1 MKIGITCYPTYGGS
15 GIVATE
21 LGIYLARAGHEVHFI
36 SYAIPFR
43 LNRYQDN
50 LFFHEVEVLDYPVFQ
65 YPPYSL
71 ALASKLVEVAEFAD
85 LDLIHAHYAIPHATS
100 ACLAKQILEREKL
113 RVVTTLHG
121 TDITLVGQHPSFKRT
136 VQFSIN
142 HSDGVTAVSE
152 YLAKETYLAFSI
164 EKEISVIPNF
174 IPTSFLKLQD
184 KPVKVRNLKA
194 NDTLTI
200 CHISNFRPL
209 KRVKD
214 IVQIVERLRNRFPVH
229 VLMVG
234 DGPER
239 SIVEHL
245 VHEKGLTKQFTFLGK
260 QDSVIDILEKS
271 DLFLLPSGDE
281 SFGLAALEAMA
292 CGVPCITS
300 DAGGLPEV
308 NIDGET
314 GFVVPVGQIDRYVQ
328 AISLLHSDEALRLQF
343 AKNAKEHAFKN
354 FHPDL
359 ITPQYLA
366 FYQKVLQAE

>member
-1 MKIGITCYPTYGGS
+1 MKIGITCYPSYGGS

-36 SYAIPFR
+36 SYAIPYR
-43 LNRYQDN
+43 LTHYQPN
-50 LFFHEVEVLDYPVFQ
+50 LFFHEVEVLEYPVFQ

-71 ALASKLVEVAEFAD
+71 ALASRLVEVAEYAD

-100 ACLAKQILEREKL
+100 ACLAKAILNSKKL
-113 RVVTTLHG
+113 KVVTTLHG

-152 YLAKETYLAFSI
+152 YLARETYAAFSV
-164 EKEISVIPNF
+164 EREISVIPNF
-174 IPTSFLKLQD
+174 IPTSFLPLQNEAVKSK
-184 KPVKVRNLKA
+184 KPKK
-194 NDTLTI
+194 DEPFTL

-214 IVQIVERLRNRFPVH
+214 IVLIVERLKNRFPVH
-229 VLMVG
+229 VYMVG

-239 SIVEHL
+239 SITEHL
-245 VHEKGLTKQFTFLGK
+245 VHEKGLSKHFTFLGK
-260 QDSVIDILEKS
+260 QDSVIDILKKS
-271 DLFLLPSGDE
+271 DLFILPSGNE

-308 NIDGET
+308 NLDGKT
-314 GFVVPVGQIDRYVQ
+314 GFIVPIGEIDQYVQ
-328 AISLLHSDEALRLQF
+328 KISLLRSDHDLHYQF
-343 AKNAKEHAFKN
+343 ALNAKEHAFKN
-354 FHPDL
+354 FHPDQ
-359 ITPQYLA
+359 ITPKYLA
-366 FYQKVLQAE
+366 YYENVLSSE

>member
-1 MKIGITCYPTYGGS
+1 MKIGITCYPSYGGS

-21 LGIYLARAGHEVHFI
+21 LGIYLARAGHEVHFV
-36 SYAIPFR
+36 SYAIPYR
-43 LNRYQDN
+43 LNQYQPN
-50 LFFHEVEVLDYPVFQ
+50 LFFHEVEVLEYPVFQ

-100 ACLAKQILEREKL
+100 ACLAKQILGGEKPK
-113 RVVTTLHG
+113 VVTTLHG

-152 YLAKETYLAFSI
+152 YLARETYQAFSI

-174 IPTSFLKLQD
+174 IPTTFLNLQNE
-184 KPVKVRNLKA
+184 PVTPRSLKA
-194 NDTLTI
+194 DEPLTI

-209 KRVKD
+209 KRVQD
-214 IVQIVERLRNRFPVH
+214 IVLIIERLKNRFPVH
-229 VLMVG
+229 VYMVG

-239 SIVEHL
+239 SIIEHL
-245 VHEKGLTKQFTFLGK
+245 IHEKGLSEMFTFLGK
-260 QDSVIDILEKS
+260 QDSVIEILKKS
-271 DLFLLPSGDE
+271 DLFLLPSGNE

-292 CGVPCITS
+292 CGVPCVTS

-308 NIDGET
+308 NIDGKT
-314 GFVVPVGQIDRYVQ
+314 GFVVPVGQIDQYVRS
-328 AISLLHSDEALRLQF
+328 ISLLRSDEALRYQF

-354 FHPDL
+354 FHPNN
-359 ITPQYLA
+359 ITPKYLT
-366 FYQKVLQAE
+366 YYENVLKAE

>member
-21 LGIYLARAGHEVHFI
+21 LGIYLAQAGHEVHFI
-36 SYAIPFR
+36 SYAIPYR
-43 LNRYQDN
+43 LTQFQPN
-50 LFFHEVEVLDYPVFQ
+50 LFFHEVEVLEYPVFQ

-100 ACLAKQILEREKL
+100 ACLAKQILNNGKL
-113 RVVTTLHG
+113 KVVTTLHG

-152 YLAKETYLAFSI
+152 YLARETYLAFDI
-164 EKEISVIPNF
+164 RKEIKVIPNF
-174 IPTSFLKLQD
+174 VPTRFLPLQNE
-184 KPVKVRNLKA
+184 PVKQRKPN
-194 NDTLTI
+194 NDDPFTI

-214 IVQIVERLRNRFPVH
+214 IVLIVERLKNRFPVH
-229 VLMVG
+229 VYMVG

-239 SIVEHL
+239 SITEHL
-245 VHEKGLTKQFTFLGK
+245 VYEKGLSGQFTFLGK
-260 QDSVIDILEKS
+260 QDSVIDILKKS
-271 DLFLLPSGDE
+271 DLFLLPSGNE

-292 CGVPCITS
+292 CGVPCVTS

-308 NIDGET
+308 NIDGKT
-314 GFVVPVGQIDRYVQ
+314 GFVVPVGQIDQYVRS
-328 AISLLHSDEALRLQF
+328 IILLHSDEALRYQF
-343 AKNAKEHAFKN
+343 AQNAKEHAFKN
-354 FHPDL
+354 FHPQN
-359 ITPQYLA
+359 ITPHYLA
-366 FYQKVLQAE
+366 YYEHLLKGE